1 MESEKKE
8 NSQCAIV
15 EHWLPLFDR
24 GWLSETCNPFQSS
37 RSPFCKSWFEPIKID
52 KTNVLDH
59 GRQVDRSETQNI
71 LCLSAD
77 SLSTK
82 MSQDLKRRFSPDQWR
97 QCQAAIP
104 CFLEIR
110 VSDMFQ
116 FGLGHVC
123 RTLDQELL
131 SLVSDTLKAYK
142 EKHPSWVLLMKQ
154 IHEGWGLCKPKRVLL
169 GHQMMTATPKDKE
182 RKTVRFGVD
191 ESRTHEDWHVYVQE
205 CVDLWEIRG
214 CEKLKNVSQH
224 YLRGLQA
231 LERCQEMTTELP
243 LCNHCEGTKKNDFF
257 QIHIVNRIKPNLLE
271 SNPDPLARWGFET
284 SYSERAHITG
294 NRDTIEPGMCSSLK
308 IRKKGIWNV
317 FDGLVVYGFNGYGR
331 YIQLLIAFQFPWA
344 CCVTLGLEQKKTLA
358 ALYRDSVDIKKHA
371 KDCCMKWTESE
382 KQIVSHQFGFQLG
395 VKWTRNPSVALHVV
409 ITPLPDS
416 MVLKEFARLAFDF

>member
-1 MESEKKE
+1 MKEICFFFASLAQKTNKRSQWNQKKKE

-37 RSPFCKSWFEPIKID
+37 SSPFCKSWFEPIKID

-169 GHQMMTATPKDKE
+169 GHQMMIAIPKDKE
-182 RKTVRFGVD
+182 QKTVRFGMM
-191 ESRTHEDWHVYVQE
+191 
-205 CVDLWEIRG
+205 
-214 CEKLKNVSQH
+214 N
-224 YLRGLQA
+224 
-231 LERCQEMTTELP
+231 LEHT
-243 LCNHCEGTKKNDFF
+243 
-257 QIHIVNRIKPNLLE
+257 RI
-271 SNPDPLARWGFET
+271 
-284 SYSERAHITG
+284 
-294 NRDTIEPGMCSSLK
+294 GMCMCKSAW
-308 IRKKGIWNV
+308 IC
-317 FDGLVVYGFNGYGR
+317 GR
-331 YIQLLIAFQFPWA
+331 S
-344 CCVTLGLEQKKTLA
+344 G
-358 ALYRDSVDIKKHA
+358 DA
-371 KDCCMKWTESE
+371 K
-382 KQIVSHQFGFQLG
+382 
-395 VKWTRNPSVALHVV
+395 N
-409 ITPLPDS
+409 
-416 MVLKEFARLAFDF
+416 